1 MVLLRCGN
9 RRHGVRD
16 LADQARKVLLFGAK
30 LGAHFR
36 KFIEDALALF
46 RQRNRR
52 SMFSSAMAFALW
64 RKHAAVRKPHSG
76 FFKSQP

>member
-36 KFIEDALALF
+36 KFIKDALALF
-46 RQRNRR
+46 REKPEIDV
-52 SMFSSAMAFALW
+52 FIGHGAMVL
-64 RKHAAVRKPHSG
+64 P
-76 FFKSQP
+76 